1 MTKEKFAKAEYL
13 KKEIEY
19 HQELIEGFDG
29 EIERTIFRCGKQI
42 HLKYEAYMLTLS
54 LKADEH
60 PTAYNQLDISK
71 DNHKRLFTAI
81 RNTILSEKEKL
92 EKEFEQL

>member
-1 MTKEKFAKAEYL
+1 MTEEKLAKAECL

-19 HQELIEGFDG
+19 LQKLIEGFDG
-29 EIERTIFRCGKQI
+29 EMERAKFRCGEQI

-54 LKADEH
+54 LKDDKY
-60 PTAYNQLDISK
+60 PTEYNRVDISK
-71 DNHKRLFTAI
+71 HNHKRLFTAI

>member
-1 MTKEKFAKAEYL
+1 MTEEKLAKAKYL

-19 HQELIEGFDG
+19 LQELIEGFDG
-29 EIERTIFRCGKQI
+29 ETERTTFHCGEQI

-54 LKADEH
+54 LKADNH
-60 PTAYNQLDISK
+60 PTAYNRLDICK